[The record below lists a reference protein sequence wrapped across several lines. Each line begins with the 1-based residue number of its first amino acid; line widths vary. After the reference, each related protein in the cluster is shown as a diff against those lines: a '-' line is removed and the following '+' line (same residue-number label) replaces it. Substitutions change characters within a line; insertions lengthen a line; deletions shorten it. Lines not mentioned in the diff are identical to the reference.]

1 MTILGS
7 FTILLFTAWLPA
19 PGWCLGTESSLL
31 EVKVD
36 RSLLW
41 ENDSFIDAPL
51 HEILKYLQILHA
63 GFTLDKCWLVH
74 PCTVWWMTISRRW
87 ILSRYL
93 GIVTCYS
100 PRSRHWPG
108 WRASGHSRA
117 WVPTSCGLRRCVLQW
132 SIIVTLSPL
141 HSAQSP
147 DRLPAAELLLGLSTK
162 FREIF
167 TIFGEA
173 TILLAIIY

>member
-1 MTILGS
+1 MRILGS

-31 EVKVD
+31 EVKVAD
-36 RSLLW
+36 LSSGKMIHSLTLRSMKYWNIYKYYTRDSHLINVDWSIHAQCDEWPYPDGEYYLDIWVLLLVTHRDQDIGLDD
-41 ENDSFIDAPL
+41 EP
-51 HEILKYLQILHA
+51 A
-63 GFTLDKCWLVH
+63 G
-74 PCTVWWMTISRRW
+74 TVE
-87 ILSRYL
+87 L
-93 GIVTCYS
+93 GCQPHV
-100 PRSRHWPG
+100 G
-108 WRASGHSRA
+108 W
-117 WVPTSCGLRRCVLQW
+117 RRCVLQW

-162 FREIF
+162 FRKIF